1 MQTLKRGASGTDVEL
16 LQRLLCKKG
25 YHVGADGIFGNDTE
39 VAVRKFQKDY
49 GLVSDGIVGQRTW
62 DMLQSDSAQ
71 SLASLRLTES
81 DSNTQ
86 QSCLVWKLPQLR
98 LCLKLKQATR
108 AVSLQ

>member
-16 LQRLLCKKG
+16 LQRLLCKKS

-62 DMLQSDSAQ
+62 DMLQSDSAAVFGF
-71 SLASLRLTES
+71 LASHRIGFQTRS
-81 DSNTQ
+81 RAAWGG
-86 QSCLVWKLPQLR
+86 SCGN
-98 LCLKLKQATR
+98 
-108 AVSLQ
+108 

>member
-71 SLASLRLTES
+71 SLASLRLT
-81 DSNTQ
+81 DRISNTQ
-86 QSCLVWKLPQLR
+86 QSCLGWKLQQLR
-98 LCLKLKQATR
+98 LCLK
-108 AVSLQ
+108 